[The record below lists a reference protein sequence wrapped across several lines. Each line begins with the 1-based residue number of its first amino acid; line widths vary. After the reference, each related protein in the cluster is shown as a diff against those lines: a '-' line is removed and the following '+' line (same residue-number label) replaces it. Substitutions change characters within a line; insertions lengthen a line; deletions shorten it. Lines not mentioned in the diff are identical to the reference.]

1 MRIICAQLTIWF
13 LHCTS
18 SAPSLLAE
26 NIQESDRTEFYF
38 YTFPDLRFFNSIHF
52 NYNNSNNE
60 TISSSRNSAVASCVI
75 VCQCSAVNARTNENI
90 SSSSLSASVPLSNIL
105 IGLSSTRSWT
115 KKLHHWTPE
124 KRQKRLRWVPGSN
137 KCERIFSSHLYQ
149 HSPTTKTKSYQ
160 FWQVCLSLTADN
172 LK

>member
-1 MRIICAQLTIWF
+1 MLNSRYGFSTARHLLLPCSRRTSRSRTGLSFIFILFRI
-13 LHCTS
+13 
-18 SAPSLLAE
+18 
-26 NIQESDRTEFYF
+26 
-38 YTFPDLRFFNSIHF
+38 LRFFNSIHF

-149 HSPTTKTKSYQ
+149 HSTTKTKSYQ
-160 FWQVCLSLTADN
+160 AWQGQVCHWQFKIKLSI
-172 LK
+172 